1 MVFSDER
8 GVLVPY
14 TATEARRAGSDGD
27 LPYSQGA
34 LIGYHPG
41 IPIPCR
47 LMPPPRFLPP
57 FPMMR
62 PPVVPMLPPFPPHMM
77 PPPPPPMH
85 MMPPPPPPIVHYHSG
100 LPPRFPPGMFPPPPP
115 PLRMMPPP
123 HFLRPYDP
131 MSPQLGRPRTPNE
144 GPIVT
149 GPESVYGTLPR
160 VSAYEEPL
168 YMQGNLPYMPP
179 QASYQ
184 PSNYPPEQYDAYYD
198 TYKRQRS
205 PPTKEKS
212 IGSQTSSKREEVEQ
226 DEASQFWDAYETGI
240 YKKPYLNE
248 KAFFATIRSS
258 SAGVNEPST
267 TAEVEVPR
275 PETPPADY
283 ETAFEGM
290 HISNKQTQQR
300 TTAVMY

>member
-1 MVFSDER
+1 M
-8 GVLVPY
+8 L
-14 TATEARRAGSDGD
+14 
-27 LPYSQGA
+27 
-34 LIGYHPG
+34 H
-41 IPIPCR
+41 
-47 LMPPPRFLPP
+47 FL
-57 FPMMR
+57 R
-62 PPVVPMLPPFPPHMM
+62 NLLH
-77 PPPPPPMH
+77 
-85 MMPPPPPPIVHYHSG
+85 ILSILVHYHSG

-205 PPTKEKS
+205 PPTKEK
-212 IGSQTSSKREEVEQ
+212 
-226 DEASQFWDAYETGI
+226 
-240 YKKPYLNE
+240 
-248 KAFFATIRSS
+248 
-258 SAGVNEPST
+258 
-267 TAEVEVPR
+267 
-275 PETPPADY
+275 
-283 ETAFEGM
+283 
-290 HISNKQTQQR
+290 
-300 TTAVMY
+300 VMKN